1 MPPIEFLVPKSD
13 ETNRK
18 GHSRLYQKASSSST
32 RGLVLKNIA
41 FEASFSH
48 VVGAFNP
55 IAPSNTQTTMSVTVM
70 SLHSVRILFSIYS
83 QNHNLTNPPTSYPQP
98 PPNKT
103 PINPTTISTNQRR
116 ALIAGSAAGFV
127 VLLLLGGVFYHRRR
141 KNKKFEFLDALA
153 APTQKEHSRAILL
166 AGEDMDDFGS
176 RLRGEDE
183 SFKTGHVR
191 GGSAGGSGI
200 GICRTR
206 LQLHPGTRE

>member
-1 MPPIEFLVPKSD
+1 MTATTTTTTTTP
-13 ETNRK
+13 TRTTTTMAA
-18 GHSRLYQKASSSST
+18 RTTTTST
-32 RGLVLKNIA
+32 LADNTGTTT
-41 FEASFSH
+41 
-48 VVGAFNP
+48 FNP

-70 SLHSVRILFSIYS
+70 SLQSVRILFSIYS
-83 QNHNLTNPPTSYPQP
+83 QNHNPTNPPTSYPQP

-116 ALIAGSAAGFV
+116 AIIAGSAAGFV
-127 VLLLLGGVFYHRRR
+127 VLLLLLDGVFYHRRH

-153 APTQKEHSRAILL
+153 APTQEDSRAMLL

-191 GGSAGGSGI
+191 GGSADGSGM